1 MRLEPPR
8 EAAHLLHRAPTR
20 RERTEG
26 VEEFVGVV
34 KLARCEEV
42 EYGPELS
49 NVVLEGR
56 AGKDELP
63 TGAHLVQLLQYPRVT
78 ILEAVALVHDEVCPA
93 DAAQRCRLRHHH
105 LKRREYHVELVTIP
119 ASSRLAARARHARR
133 RTVPHARRRAAGRP
147 AAHAAR
153 DLARLRSLPIV
164 LQDHLTCLG
173 VAVVRH
179 HVPMRG

>member
-26 VEEFVGVV
+26 VEKFVGVV

-63 TGAHLVQLLQYPRVT
+63 TGAQVL
-78 ILEAVALVHDEVCPA
+78 
-93 DAAQRCRLRHHH
+93 HH
-105 LKRREYHVELVTIP
+105 IQG
-119 ASSRLAARARHARR
+119 A
-133 RTVPHARRRAAGRP
+133 
-147 AAHAAR
+147 
-153 DLARLRSLPIV
+153 
-164 LQDHLTCLG
+164 
-173 VAVVRH
+173 
-179 HVPMRG
+179 